1 MVKLILIILLLTPLS
16 GHLEEHVNSIKRLST
31 VDKVFYQIT
40 TNKPDIDKVFAFRL
54 AGLLVKYA
62 KEHGMDP
69 FRAAA
74 IAMQESTY
82 RKNAINKNRRSADYG
97 MFQINSQTVREY
109 SLDKKKLI
117 ENIEYSVNAYFQVM
131 KDKKKLC
138 EKLKNDAWS
147 CYHSKTP
154 SLRLKYKKLV
164 NKYYHVNAR
173 KIAQWK

>member
-1 MVKLILIILLLTPLS
+1 MVKIILIILFLMPLN
-16 GHLEEHVNSIKRLST
+16 GHLDDNKLPVQTIST
-31 VDKVFYQIT
+31 TMLVFHQILK
-40 TNKPDIDKVFAFRL
+40 NKPDIDRLYAVRL
-54 AGLLVKYA
+54 ADCLVNAA
-62 KEHGMDP
+62 KKHDMDP
-69 FRAAA
+69 HRAAA

-82 RKNAINKNRRSADYG
+82 RKNAVNKNRFSADYG
-97 MFQINSQTVREY
+97 LFQINSKTVREY
-109 SLDKKKLI
+109 GLNKKKLI
-117 ENIEYSVNAYFQVM
+117 EDMEYSVNAYFQVM
-131 KDKKKLC
+131 KDKNRLC